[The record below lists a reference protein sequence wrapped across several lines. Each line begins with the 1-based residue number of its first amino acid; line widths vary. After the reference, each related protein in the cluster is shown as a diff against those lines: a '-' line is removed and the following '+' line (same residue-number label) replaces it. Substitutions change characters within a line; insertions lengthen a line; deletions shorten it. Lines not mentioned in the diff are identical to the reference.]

1 MTVDVEE
8 AKAKLVDDAASQVRE
23 HLPRGDVAQVES
35 FLRQY
40 YAQVPA
46 DDLIQRDVMDVYGAA
61 LAHWNQGRRRT
72 PGVPRVRLYTPQ
84 FETDGWQSTHSV
96 VEIINEDMPFLVDSV
111 TNELNRHG
119 LGIHLVVH
127 PMIAVRCDPEGVLL
141 EVLEPSQEGAEDSIS
156 ESFIHVEVDR
166 QTDHDFINE
175 LKSDIERVLGDVR
188 AAVNDWQDMLERVRR
203 VNSELDERPPPVDPE
218 EAAEAKDFLKWIYDG
233 NFTLLGYREYELV
246 EYEGKDALK

>member
-8 AKAKLVDDAASQVRE
+8 AKARLIDDAASQVRE
-23 HLPRGDVAQVES
+23 HLPRGDVAQAER

-46 DDLIQRDVMDVYGAA
+46 DDLVQRDVMDVYGAA
-61 LAHWNQGRRRT
+61 LAHWNQGRRRR

-119 LGIHLVVH
+119 LAIHLVVH
-127 PMIAVRCDPEGVLL
+127 PMIAVRRDERGTLL
-141 EVLEPSQEGAEDSIS
+141 DVLEQGQEDEDSIS
-156 ESFIHVEVDR
+156 ESYIHVEVDR

-175 LKSDIERVLGDVR
+175 LKDDIERVLGDAR
-188 AAVNDWQDMLERVRR
+188 GQRWMTGRTCSSGFGA
-203 VNSELDERPPPVDPE
+203 
-218 EAAEAKDFLKWIYDG
+218 
-233 NFTLLGYREYELV
+233 
-246 EYEGKDALK
+246 